1 MIDPNV
7 AIGVSE
13 LSPRAVQRAAEAN
26 FKKGYYCC
34 ESLVYTM
41 KQMLEL
47 DVPDSV
53 VAMASGMSVGAG
65 KSGCACGAFNGCTIG
80 FARTTVSM
88 PSAAVS

>member
-1 MIDPNV
+1 MVEPNV

-53 VAMASGMSVGAG
+53 VAMASGM
-65 KSGCACGAFNGCTIG
+65 
-80 FARTTVSM
+80 
-88 PSAAVS
+88 